1 MFEPFHAVVLGAVE
15 GLTEFLP
22 ISSTGHLILTSHWL
36 GLHGEGLKTFEI
48 VIQVGAIVAVLGLY
62 RGRVRAAVLGLIG
75 RDPAGLQLFVNLLV
89 SFLPAAVLGA
99 LLHDAIK
106 RSLFGTGP
114 VVAALAVGG
123 VAMIVLDRPLRAR
136 GRGSIEDLTWRD
148 ALLIG
153 TAQCLALWPGTSR
166 AMVTMLAGMGVGL
179 RAPAA
184 AEYSFLLALPTLA
197 AAAVFAAFA
206 GGGALTRHVGGLSIA
221 CGLLT
226 AAAVAALVMRGFI
239 QYLARH
245 GLSPFGWYRV
255 ALAAIVW
262 SAGVPG

>member
-1 MFEPFHAVVLGAVE
+1 MLEPFHAVVLGAVE

-22 ISSTGHLILTSHWL
+22 VSSTGHLILTSHWL

-48 VIQVGAIVAVLGLY
+48 VIQVGAIIAVLGLY
-62 RGRVRAAVLGLIG
+62 RARVRATALGLIG
-75 RDPAGLQLFVNLLV
+75 RDPAGLRLLINLFV
-89 SFLPAAVLGA
+89 SFLPAAVLGV
-99 LLHDAIK
+99 LLRNAIK

-123 VAMIVLDRPLRAR
+123 VAMIILDRLLRAR

-153 TAQCLALWPGTSR
+153 AAQCLALWPGTSR
-166 AMVTMLAGMGVGL
+166 AMVTILAGMGVGL

-197 AAAVFAAFA
+197 AAAVFDGFTS
-206 GGGALTRHVGGLSIA
+206 GGALLGQVGGLSLA

-226 AAAVAALVMRGFI
+226 AAVVAALVMRGFI

-255 ALAAIVW
+255 ALAAMLW